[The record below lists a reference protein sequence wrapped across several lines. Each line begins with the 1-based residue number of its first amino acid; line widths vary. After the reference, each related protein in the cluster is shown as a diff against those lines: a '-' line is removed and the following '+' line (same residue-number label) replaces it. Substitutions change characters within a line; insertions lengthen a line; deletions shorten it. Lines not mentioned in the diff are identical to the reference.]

1 MTEIREGY
9 IYMLTS
15 IKSRI
20 KALETAKNAKEC
32 NLIGRFFDELTEEE
46 QNEYCHYRYNCTR
59 DTLIELEFAINPDN
73 NLHFIC
79 DAKPKAPTK
88 DELRAIQEEIQFIIE
103 EVQKC

>member
-1 MTEIREGY
+1 
-9 IYMLTS
+9 MLTS

-46 QNEYCHYRYNCTR
+46 QNEYCRYRYNCTR
-59 DTLIELEFAINPDN
+59 DILLELEFAVDPKFSI
-73 NLHFIC
+73 HFIC

-88 DELRAIQEEIQFIIE
+88 DELRAIQEEIQFIMEDIQN
-103 EVQKC
+103 VDQ